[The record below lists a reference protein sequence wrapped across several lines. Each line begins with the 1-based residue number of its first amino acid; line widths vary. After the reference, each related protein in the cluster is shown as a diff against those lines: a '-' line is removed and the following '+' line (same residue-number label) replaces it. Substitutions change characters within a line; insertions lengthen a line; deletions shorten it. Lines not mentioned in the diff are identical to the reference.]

1 MKKHRINDIMKNII
15 IVIFYSVCI
24 VCAEQTGLLRR
35 ECRCVLLCCDSDSL
49 WRSAIRVTTQTIS
62 CPLQAWEFRPTE
74 MDRVLFMLA
83 KSSNKL
89 EIL

>member
-15 IVIFYSVCI
+15 IVIFILCVYI

-49 WRSAIRVTTQTIS
+49 GEVIHVT
-62 CPLQAWEFRPTE
+62 
-74 MDRVLFMLA
+74 D
-83 KSSNKL
+83 K
-89 EIL
+89 ILPFTSVGI

>member
-35 ECRCVLLCCDSDSL
+35 ECRCVLLCCDSNSL
-49 WRSAIRVTTQTIS
+49 GEVIHVT
-62 CPLQAWEFRPTE
+62 
-74 MDRVLFMLA
+74 D
-83 KSSNKL
+83 K
-89 EIL
+89 ILPFTSVGI